1 MANQQRLKRRIIRQV
16 VQENLDTMQ
25 GSRRRHRRR
34 LSHLALVTARV
45 LFFVSLPAA
54 LFASTYVIS
63 SAADEWRR
71 STDTSSTQ
79 RIVSTRRP
87 LPAERV
93 DLAVA
98 NRAEVEFTI
107 PEPIDPAVLPL
118 ALRTVILDPGHGG
131 DNEGTKAPVGLVEKE
146 VTLDIARRLGDLL
159 SASGY
164 KVVLTRDRDVGLSL
178 RDRADLANSRRGDIF
193 VSIHV
198 NWLENRELRGLE
210 TFYLGPTDDPYL
222 EALAARE
229 NQQSGYSLADQRE
242 ILQKVYAGFRQEE
255 SRRLAE
261 SVQRSLFESL
271 YQVDERVRDRGI
283 KSAPFG
289 VLTRTEMPAILA
301 EVSSVSNEVE
311 SRLLMTSIYR
321 QYLAEALFRG
331 IESYSHSLLNRAHE
345 AGG

>member
-1 MANQQRLKRRIIRQV
+1 MTSQQRLKRRMIRQA
-16 VQENLDTMQ
+16 VQENLDTME
-25 GSRRRHRRR
+25 GTRRPPRGRAGHV
-34 LSHLALVTARV
+34 LLLTVRV
-45 LFFVSLPAA
+45 LFFISLPAA
-54 LFASTYVIS
+54 LVASTFVFS
-63 SAADEWRR
+63 NATDEWRR
-71 STDTSSTQ
+71 STDVDSTQ
-79 RIVSTRRP
+79 RPQASRP
-87 LPAERV
+87 QISSSPTDSVVASRP
-93 DLAVA
+93 DL
-98 NRAEVEFTI
+98 EFAI

-131 DNEGTKAPVGLVEKE
+131 DNEGTQAPGGLVEKE
-146 VTLDIARRLGDLL
+146 VTLDIARRLADLL
-159 SASGY
+159 MASGY
-164 KVVLTRDRDVGLSL
+164 QVVLTRESDVGLSL
-178 RDRADLANSRRGDIF
+178 RDRAELANTRRGDIF

-229 NQQSGYSLADQRE
+229 NQQSGYSLADLRD
-242 ILQKVYAGFRQEE
+242 ILQQVYAGVRQEE

-261 SVQRSLFESL
+261 AVQRSLLESL
-271 YQVDERVRDRGI
+271 NQVNDSVRDRGV

-311 SRLLMTSIYR
+311 ARLLVTPIYR

-331 IESYSHSLLNRAHE
+331 IESYSQALSQAYE
-345 AGG
+345 VGG

>member
-1 MANQQRLKRRIIRQV
+1 M
-16 VQENLDTMQ
+16 
-25 GSRRRHRRR
+25 
-34 LSHLALVTARV
+34 
-45 LFFVSLPAA
+45 
-54 LFASTYVIS
+54 
-63 SAADEWRR
+63 
-71 STDTSSTQ
+71 
-79 RIVSTRRP
+79 
-87 LPAERV
+87 
-93 DLAVA
+93 
-98 NRAEVEFTI
+98 
-107 PEPIDPAVLPL
+107 PL

-146 VTLDIARRLGDLL
+146 VTLDIARRLSDLL

-164 KVVLTRDRDVGLSL
+164 DVVLTRDRDVGMSL
-178 RDRADLANSRRGDIF
+178 RDRADLANNRRGDIF

-229 NQQSGYSLADQRE
+229 NQQSGYSLSDQRE

-271 YQVDERVRDRGI
+271 YQVDERVRDRGV

-311 SRLLMTSIYR
+311 SRLLMTPIYR

-331 IESYSHSLLNRAHE
+331 IESYSHSLLNRAYE

>member
-1 MANQQRLKRRIIRQV
+1 MTKQQRLKHRIIRQV
-16 VQENLDTMQ
+16 IQENLDTM
-25 GSRRRHRRR
+25 GGNRRRQRGRFGHLLL
-34 LSHLALVTARV
+34 LSARV

-54 LFASTYVIS
+54 LFASTYVMS
-63 SAADEWRR
+63 SATDQWRR
-71 STDTSSTQ
+71 STDTSSSP
-79 RIVSTRRP
+79 RAVSSRRQLSVDRLEP
-87 LPAERV
+87 VVADRSEAE
-93 DLAVA
+93 LA
-98 NRAEVEFTI
+98 TLK
-107 PEPIDPAVLPL
+107 PIDPAVLPL

-131 DNEGTKAPVGLVEKE
+131 DNEGTRAPVGLVEKE
-146 VTLDIARRLGDLL
+146 VTLDIAQRLGDLL
-159 SASGY
+159 TASGY
-164 KVVLTRDRDVGLSL
+164 QVVLTRERDIGLSL
-178 RDRADLANSRRGDIF
+178 RDRAELANTRRGDIF

-229 NQQSGYSLADQRE
+229 NQQSGYSLADLRD
-242 ILQKVYAGFRQEE
+242 ILQQVYAEFRQEE

-261 SVQRSLFESL
+261 SVQQSLFESL
-271 YQVDERVRDRGI
+271 YQVDDSVRDRGV

-311 SRLLMTSIYR
+311 ARLLMTPIYR

-331 IESYSHSLLNRAHE
+331 IESYSRSLNRVYE
-345 AGG
+345 VGG